1 MTAALP
7 QSATRRH
14 GVTFRILLADDSD
27 EAHLLVQSYL
37 RDMPYQ
43 VEGVSDG
50 AQAVAAFKAHPFDL
64 VLLDQQMP
72 VMDGFTATR
81 CIRDWEAAQQR
92 VPVPILALT
101 AHSCDEAQEESRSA
115 GCTGLLAKPLTKQQL
130 FTALHTYCLA
140 DPRPDVARQALSYA
154 EMTARIEEAIQRQRP
169 LFLDQR
175 RQDMKQMRDA
185 VDQGNFESLRTMGH
199 RIKGLAGSYGFS
211 EIGLAGAHLEQAAKA
226 RDLASVREALTEL
239 GLLLDRAEEA
249 A

>member
-72 VMDGFTATR
+72 VMGGFTATR
-81 CIRDWEAAQQR
+81 CIRADFVR
-92 VPVPILALT
+92 V
-101 AHSCDEAQEESRSA
+101 
-115 GCTGLLAKPLTKQQL
+115 
-130 FTALHTYCLA
+130 
-140 DPRPDVARQALSYA
+140 
-154 EMTARIEEAIQRQRP
+154 
-169 LFLDQR
+169 R
-175 RQDMKQMRDA
+175 RC
-185 VDQGNFESLRTMGH
+185 
-199 RIKGLAGSYGFS
+199 
-211 EIGLAGAHLEQAAKA
+211 
-226 RDLASVREALTEL
+226 
-239 GLLLDRAEEA
+239 
-249 A
+249 